1 MPIINVDNKLILK
14 SMKKVFVEELEEMEN
29 ELRKLYEKY
38 NINSSKDLAFNISEG
53 FITGEEARN
62 DLERMKYLE
71 ENIERIRGYL
81 RDINLLSI

>member
-1 MPIINVDNKLILK
+1 MPMINVDNKLILK

-29 ELRKLYEKY
+29 ELRKLYAKY
-38 NINSSKDLAFNISEG
+38 NINSSKDLAFDISEG

>member
-1 MPIINVDNKLILK
+1 MPMINIDNKFVLK